1 VKTLVRAAIVVSG
14 ATGLLFAL
22 GLAARADV
30 SNPASTYQSA
40 FKIAQVREPA
50 SSPAKPAPAPA
61 RPAPAPAK
69 AQAPVTRVEPD
80 ATPVPEQFV
89 SEAPVPVVALRSS
102 AQRSTVAAIVFGAEA
117 KYREIEA
124 FFGRA
129 ASAGPDGPGAGAGVP
144 VLVLG
149 ILGLAAVFDHQRR
162 SGRWAAD
169 EDGLELLYARELTP
183 PG

>member
-1 VKTLVRAAIVVSG
+1 MKTLVRAAIVISG
-14 ATGLLFAL
+14 AAGFAVAL
-22 GLAARADV
+22 GVAAHADV
-30 SNPASTYQSA
+30 ANPASTYQSA
-40 FKIAQVREPA
+40 LRIAQVRESAAGVTTQPA
-50 SSPAKPAPAPA
+50 PATKPAPA
-61 RPAPAPAK
+61 AK
-69 AQAPVTRVEPD
+69 VQAPVQRVEPV

-89 SEAPVPVVALRSS
+89 SQAPAPVVAPRATGRDSVVS
-102 AQRSTVAAIVFGAEA
+102 RIVFGAEA

-129 ASAGPDGPGAGAGVP
+129 ASAGPEGPGAGAGVP

-149 ILGLAAVFDHQRR
+149 VLGLAAVFDHHRR

-169 EDGLELLYARELTP
+169 EDVLELLYARELTP